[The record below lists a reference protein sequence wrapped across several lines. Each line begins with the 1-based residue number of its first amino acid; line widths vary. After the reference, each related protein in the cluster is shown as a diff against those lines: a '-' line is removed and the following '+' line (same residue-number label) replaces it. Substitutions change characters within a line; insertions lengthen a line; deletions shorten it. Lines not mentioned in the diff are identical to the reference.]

1 MKNTRILITLFV
13 CAIFSILIVFGLNY
27 FDDNALFTVK
37 GSTSDSLVK
46 QETLEYSKDPH
57 TYYKLYHSGQLV
69 GMISDMDYIEDK
81 IAEIYHADYEE
92 IFPDAKL
99 TFGEDYYVS
108 EELGYYVL
116 ENVDDKIV
124 DYLKDNKGFGI
135 NTNIINFSTD
145 EGIYASIAVWDLSD
159 FENAR
164 DRFLTNFISEEDLKK
179 LENGES
185 NDTLDRVGSQAVG
198 FRVREDIT
206 ATKGVADVDR
216 IMTEEDEVLE
226 YLCYGDNE
234 ERKYYTVQEGDTLQG
249 VGFFNENITPTQIML
264 INPGVIHST
273 DQVLEVGMKLNVT
286 YFTSPI
292 TVIVTMESLREEV
305 VYPESP
311 LYIEDNTLY
320 TNVSEVVQ
328 EEENGSQYTLYEE
341 TWVNGVLA
349 GGEAI
354 SSSIIEQP
362 VQGIIKVGTR
372 QRPNVG
378 TGSFIWP
385 VNNPI
390 MTCSW
395 GCYAG
400 HRGIDINNRYNVY
413 DRIYAA
419 DNGTVVVNGYDA
431 GGWGYY
437 VRIDHN
443 NGFQT
448 LYGHMRSRSPLVV
461 GQTIVKGEY
470 VGDVGNTGRTT
481 AAHLHFEIYVGG
493 TRVNPCSYMNCA
505 SIY

>member
-1 MKNTRILITLFV
+1 MQKVN
-13 CAIFSILIVFGLNY
+13 S
-27 FDDNALFTVK
+27 
-37 GSTSDSLVK
+37 
-46 QETLEYSKDPH
+46 
-57 TYYKLYHSGQLV
+57 
-69 GMISDMDYIEDK
+69 
-81 IAEIYHADYEE
+81 
-92 IFPDAKL
+92 
-99 TFGEDYYVS
+99 
-108 EELGYYVL
+108 
-116 ENVDDKIV
+116 
-124 DYLKDNKGFGI
+124 
-135 NTNIINFSTD
+135 
-145 EGIYASIAVWDLSD
+145 
-159 FENAR
+159 
-164 DRFLTNFISEEDLKK
+164 
-179 LENGES
+179 
-185 NDTLDRVGSQAVG
+185 
-198 FRVREDIT
+198 
-206 ATKGVADVDR
+206 
-216 IMTEEDEVLE
+216 
-226 YLCYGDNE
+226 YGADNE